1 MRLRGP
7 SGPTERAAPSPCGL
21 ARRAVHGRGFVRVG
35 ALAAAVALVLA
46 GCSGNEGGRTKTQA
60 AAGSTSTV
68 LPTTTETSTTTT
80 TTTEPPTTTTTAA
93 PARSATEALPQVRAL
108 QERLAEL
115 GYDIGTPDGQW
126 GARTTYA
133 LMAFQ
138 KVEGLTR
145 DGLDGPQT
153 QAALAVAT
161 KPGPMLPGGAATRIE
176 IDVARQVLF
185 HWVNGSLARILPV
198 STGNNERY
206 CVDGECDV
214 AVTPGGSFR
223 IGRKAAGLEVAPL
236 GELWWPMY
244 FNGGIAI
251 HGSPSVP
258 PWPASH
264 GCIRIPMY
272 AAPTFYNQVPAGTRV
287 HVLNSPEAEAPP
299 DEGVAVP
306 NAVPPSDTTTTTAPP
321 RTTTTT
327 TVPDVPEPTTTTTA
341 PTGST
346 SVGTIP
352 ATSTS

>member
-1 MRLRGP
+1 
-7 SGPTERAAPSPCGL
+7 
-21 ARRAVHGRGFVRVG
+21 
-35 ALAAAVALVLA
+35 VL
-46 GCSGNEGGRTKTQA
+46 
-60 AAGSTSTV
+60 
-68 LPTTTETSTTTT
+68 
-80 TTTEPPTTTTTAA
+80 
-93 PARSATEALPQVRAL
+93 AL

-115 GYDIGTPDGQW
+115 GYDVGPADGRW
-126 GARTTYA
+126 GARLTYS

-145 DGLDGPQT
+145 DGQDGPET
-153 QAALAVAT
+153 QEALATAST
-161 KPGPMLPGGAATRIE
+161 PGPMVPGGASTRIE

-185 HWVNGSLARILPV
+185 HWVSGSLARILPV

-258 PWPASH
+258 PYPASH

-272 AAPTFYNQVPAGTRV
+272 AAPTFYDQVPAGTRV

-299 DEGVAVP
+299 DEGKAVP
-306 NAVPPSDTTTTTAPP
+306 NAVPPPDTTTTTAPP
-321 RTTTTT
+321 PETTTTT
-327 TVPDVPEPTTTTTA
+327 TVEDEVEEVPDTTPTTSEA
-341 PTGST
+341 
-346 SVGTIP
+346 VVTIP
-352 ATSTS
+352 STGP

>member
-1 MRLRGP
+1 M
-7 SGPTERAAPSPCGL
+7 
-21 ARRAVHGRGFVRVG
+21 AV
-35 ALAAAVALVLA
+35 VLA
-46 GCSGNEGGRTKTQA
+46 LGLTACSSPGAGGGSTRTEA
-60 AAGSTSTV
+60 ATATTAVSLPPVTEASTSTS
-68 LPTTTETSTTTT
+68 TSTT
-80 TTTEPPTTTTTAA
+80 EAPTTTTTAA
-93 PARSATEALPQVRAL
+93 AAQQSATVALPSVRAL

-115 GYDIGTPDGQW
+115 GYDVGTPDGKW
-126 GARTTYA
+126 GARTTYS

-145 DGLDGPQT
+145 DGQDGPET
-153 QAALAVAT
+153 QAALANASP
-161 KPGPMLPGGAATRIE
+161 PGPMVPGGAPTRIE

-206 CVDGECDV
+206 CVGGDCSV

-258 PWPASH
+258 AYPASH

-272 AAPTFYNQVPAGTRV
+272 AAPTFYDQVPAGTRV

-299 DEGVAVP
+299 DEGRAVP
-306 NAVPPSDTTTTTAPP
+306 DAVAPPDTTPTTTARPE
-321 RTTTTT
+321 
-327 TVPDVPEPTTTTTA
+327 EPTTTTTVEVPDTTTSP
-341 PTGST
+341 PTTSIVVPTVPSST
-346 SVGTIP
+346 G
-352 ATSTS
+352 

>member
-1 MRLRGP
+1 MRPAGLRQGKI
-7 SGPTERAAPSPCGL
+7 
-21 ARRAVHGRGFVRVG
+21 GRVV
-35 ALAAAVALVLA
+35 LVLA
-46 GCSGNEGGRTKTQA
+46 LGLTACSSAGAGGGRTKTEA
-60 AAGSTSTV
+60 APPTTIALAPLPETSTSTS
-68 LPTTTETSTTTT
+68 TSTT
-80 TTTEPPTTTTTAA
+80 EAPTTTTTAA
-93 PARSATEALPQVRAL
+93 AQQSTTAALPSVRAL

-115 GYDIGTPDGQW
+115 GYDVGTPDGRW
-126 GARTTYA
+126 GARTTYS

-145 DGLDGPQT
+145 DGQDGPETQT
-153 QAALAVAT
+153 ALAKASP
-161 KPGPMLPGGAATRIE
+161 PGPMVPGGAPTRIE

-206 CVDGECDV
+206 CVDGECSV

-223 IGRKAAGLEVAPL
+223 VGRKAAGLEVAPL

-258 PWPASH
+258 AYPASH

-272 AAPTFYNQVPAGTRV
+272 AAPTFYDQVPAGTRV

-299 DEGVAVP
+299 DEGRAVP
-306 NAVPPSDTTTTTAPP
+306 NAVAPPDPTPATTPTTTPAP
-321 RTTTTT
+321 TTTT
-327 TVPDVPEPTTTTTA
+327 TVEVPETTTTTQ
-341 PTGST
+341 S
-346 SVGTIP
+346 P
-352 ATSTS
+352 ATSVQVPPTISTWNG

>member
-1 MRLRGP
+1 MRLA
-7 SGPTERAAPSPCGL
+7 GPTH
-21 ARRAVHGRGFVRVG
+21 VTTG
-35 ALAAAVALVLA
+35 ALAVVLALVLA
-46 GCSGNEGGRTKTQA
+46 SCSADAGNRTKTQA
-60 AAGSTSTV
+60 AATEPTSTV
-68 LPTTTETSTTTT
+68 PPPPPDTSSTTTS
-80 TTTEPPTTTTTAA
+80 TTEPPTTTTTAA
-93 PARSATEALPQVRAL
+93 AVQAAVASIPQVRAL

-115 GYDIGTPDGQW
+115 GYDVGTPDGTW
-126 GARTTYA
+126 GARTTYS

-145 DGLDGPQT
+145 DGQDGPQT
-153 QAALAVAT
+153 QAALAAAT
-161 KPGPMLPGGAATRIE
+161 KPGPMVPGGAPNRIE

-185 HWVNGSLARILPV
+185 HWVNGTLARILPV

-206 CVDGECDV
+206 CVDGECSV

-272 AAPTFYNQVPAGTRV
+272 AAPTFYNEVPAGTRV

-299 DEGVAVP
+299 DEGKAVP
-306 NAVPPSDTTTTTAPP
+306 NAVAPSDTTTTTSPP
-321 RTTTTT
+321 QTTTT
-327 TVPDVPEPTTTTTA
+327 TVQAPEETTTTTE
-341 PTGST
+341 PRRST
-346 SVGTIP
+346 
-352 ATSTS
+352 TSTTPTLPSSSS

>member
-1 MRLRGP
+1 MRPRGL
-7 SGPTERAAPSPCGL
+7 EK
-21 ARRAVHGRGFVRVG
+21 V
-35 ALAAAVALVLA
+35 AVALALTLA
-46 GCSGNEGGRTKTQA
+46 ACSSADAGGSKKPKVA
-60 AAGSTSTV
+60 AAPTISTLPPPLPETTTSTSTTEA
-68 LPTTTETSTTTT
+68 PTTT
-80 TTTEPPTTTTTAA
+80 A
-93 PARSATEALPQVRAL
+93 PAQPSATASIPKVLAL

-115 GYDIGTPDGQW
+115 GYDVGPPDGRW
-126 GARTTYA
+126 GARLTYS

-138 KVEGLTR
+138 KVEGLTA
-145 DGLDGPQT
+145 DGQDGPQT
-153 QAALAVAT
+153 QETLATAST
-161 KPGPMLPGGAATRIE
+161 PGPMVPGGASTRIE

-185 HWVNGSLARILPV
+185 HWVGGSLARILTV

-258 PWPASH
+258 PYPASH

-272 AAPTFYNQVPAGTRV
+272 AAPTFYDEVAAGTRV

-299 DEGVAVP
+299 DEGKAVP
-306 NAVPPSDTTTTTAPP
+306 NAVPPPDTTTTTTAPP
-321 RTTTTT
+321 ETTTTT
-327 TVPDVPEPTTTTTA
+327 TIEDEEPVEEVPETTTTTSA
-341 PTGST
+341 EVATIRST
-346 SVGTIP
+346 RR
-352 ATSTS
+352 